1 MDRCEFCAIV
11 AGSGP
16 AEVIDA
22 DEQTMAF
29 LDTSPATVGHALVV
43 PRRHV
48 ADLWDM
54 GAELAA
60 PVMVAVHRVSLKIRD
75 TLRPDGLNVLQSTGA
90 AAFQTVFHLLV
101 HLIPRYAGDPLRLPW
116 TPTPGDPATIAEVA
130 ARIRGSAA

>member
-29 LDTSPATVGHALVV
+29 MDTSPATVGHALVV

-54 GAELAA
+54 GAELAV

-75 TLRPDGLNVLQSTGA
+75 TLRPTG
-90 AAFQTVFHLLV
+90 
-101 HLIPRYAGDPLRLPW
+101 
-116 TPTPGDPATIAEVA
+116 
-130 ARIRGSAA
+130 